1 MNMAVALPID
11 PSATYAV
18 RRFECELERVRLR
31 ALATI
36 ALSDSAAEAA
46 VREHRRDEL
55 AHVETELAR
64 LRAQGGRAEE
74 LAQRLWLTDDELDLV
89 WCAVAAAVDPRVQPH
104 LQVLGGTDA
113 RRGISLAMHA
123 LLFGLDGPRAGALSR
138 ALLGPHALMRHRL
151 LTVATEGLSPAARV
165 LAAAP
170 RLCTWLAGDDEPDD
184 ALQDAAALVSVPAV
198 RELDDAQRA
207 AEAQL
212 AAVLASPRPSLI
224 VVEGPAAVGRR
235 TAVAAAASAL
245 GRPVIALDLRRLPPR
260 PPALEAALVG
270 LGRECLLRDAIAV
283 VTEADAIGSGPE
295 DTAAALH
302 AIARQ
307 LDDIPGAAVLVTA
320 RPGLEVPVR
329 RPIVRIAYGVPNT
342 ATRQALWQRAVAGL
356 PGGESI
362 ARSGSAGPRSNAP
375 RCGESIDLGLLAI
388 RYRLG
393 PGGIERAVASAQLL
407 AGDRLLDTAALVA
420 GVRSYVA
427 ERLGDLAQH
436 VEVRQT
442 WDDLVLAPDLVDQAS
457 ALVARVRHAH
467 LVLEDWG
474 YGSKLPRGA
483 GVAALFSGPPGT
495 GKSMLAGLIA
505 RELDLE
511 LYQVDLSKV
520 VSKWVGETEKQLS
533 RIFEAADA
541 GHALL
546 LFDEAD
552 SLFGKR
558 TEVKSAVDRYANLE
572 VNYLLQRIESFGG
585 VTVLTTNMDTSID
598 PALRRRL
605 ACQIAFWPPEAA
617 ERVRLWTRMLEARGP
632 VARNI
637 DVRKLSE
644 HYPEMTGANIRNAV
658 LAAAFLAAAERTA
671 ITQALLERAAHGEYK
686 AMGRVL
692 RTGLK

>member
-1 MNMAVALPID
+1 MSITPVG
-11 PSATYAV
+11 V
-18 RRFECELERVRLR
+18 
-31 ALATI
+31 
-36 ALSDSAAEAA
+36 
-46 VREHRRDEL
+46 
-55 AHVETELAR
+55 
-64 LRAQGGRAEE
+64 
-74 LAQRLWLTDDELDLV
+74 
-89 WCAVAAAVDPRVQPH
+89 
-104 LQVLGGTDA
+104 
-113 RRGISLAMHA
+113 
-123 LLFGLDGPRAGALSR
+123 
-138 ALLGPHALMRHRL
+138 
-151 LTVATEGLSPAARV
+151 
-165 LAAAP
+165 
-170 RLCTWLAGDDEPDD
+170 PD
-184 ALQDAAALVSVPAV
+184 V
-198 RELDDAQRA
+198 RELDDEQLA

-212 AAVLASPRPSLI
+212 AAVLGSPRPSL
-224 VVEGPAAVGRR
+224 VVLEGPASVGRR

-245 GRPVIALDLRRLPPR
+245 GRLVIALDLRRLPPR
-260 PPALEAALVG
+260 AAALEAALVG
-270 LGRECLLRDAIAV
+270 LGRECLLRDAIPV

-295 DTAAALH
+295 ETAAALH
-302 AIARQ
+302 AVARQ
-307 LDDIPGAAVLVTA
+307 LDDIPGAAVLVSA
-320 RPGLEVPVR
+320 RPGLELPVQ
-329 RPIVRIAYGVPNT
+329 RPIVRISYGVPHT

-356 PGGESI
+356 PG
-362 ARSGSAGPRSNAP
+362 SATL
-375 RCGESIDLGLLAI
+375 DLGLLAI

-393 PGGIERAVASAQLL
+393 PGGIQRAVASAQLL
-407 AGDRLLDTAALVA
+407 AGERPLTTTALVA

-427 ERLGDLAQH
+427 ERLGDLAQR

-617 ERVRLWTRMLEARGP
+617 ERARLWTRMLAARGP

-637 DVRKLSE
+637 DVRKLSD

-658 LAAAFLAAAERTA
+658 LAAAFLAAAEGTA
-671 ITQALLERAAHGEYK
+671 ISQPLLERAAHGEYK

-692 RTGLK
+692 RSGLK